1 MNRPTGLRHLRVGTT
16 IGAVVLALVAA
27 ACGGTPDL
35 QKVSAA
41 STTAA
46 PQRAT
51 PAKPAGPC
59 AAMKGNTDTV
69 EVAGQPVAV
78 HLPACY
84 ASSGVPYP
92 VIYLV
97 HGAGADQT
105 QWLDVGAATAS
116 DELTRTGATK
126 PVILVMPDVD
136 RLSGA
141 EADRYLADQLVPSID
156 RRYRTIADAA
166 HRAVGGI
173 SRGGGT
179 ALRVAAARPD
189 LFSVVGGHSPATG
202 VVSKEL
208 IRGLRHY
215 SGKIWLDVGTDDNL
229 AGATTS
235 LDKQLRAAGIED
247 HLELN
252 PGGHERPYWRKH
264 TPDYLTFYGTHLG
277 A

>member
-1 MNRPTGLRHLRVGTT
+1 MNRPIGLRRSQVGPMV
-16 IGAVVLALVAA
+16 GAVVLALLAA
-27 ACGGTPDL
+27 GCGGTPDL
-35 QKVSAA
+35 QKVAAA
-41 STTAA
+41 STTTA
-46 PQRAT
+46 PQRTA
-51 PAKPAGPC
+51 PSEQGRPC
-59 AAMKGNTDTV
+59 TAVNGATDTIK
-69 EVAGQPVAV
+69 VADQPVTV

-84 ASSGVPYP
+84 ASSGVRYP

-116 DELTRTGATK
+116 DELTHTGATK

-141 EADRYLADQLVPSID
+141 QADRYLADRLLPSID
-156 RRYRTIADAA
+156 AHYRTIADAA

-208 IRGLRHY
+208 IRGLRPY

-229 AGATTS
+229 AGATRS
-235 LDKQLRAAGIED
+235 LNKQLHAAGIED

-252 PGGHERPYWRKH
+252 PGGHDRPYWRNH
-264 TPDYLTFYGTHLG
+264 TPDYLTFYGTHLHG
-277 A
+277 